1 MLTKLPNIN
10 FNNITVTR
18 KVVSYTMMQGHS
30 TTVTAKQE
38 EMREMQRYSDKVKLY
53 WCNGKYL

>member
-1 MLTKLPNIN
+1 MLAKLPNIN
-10 FNNITVTR
+10 LNNITVTR

-38 EMREMQRYSDKVKLY
+38 EMREMQRYSDQSQALLV
-53 WCNGKYL
+53 